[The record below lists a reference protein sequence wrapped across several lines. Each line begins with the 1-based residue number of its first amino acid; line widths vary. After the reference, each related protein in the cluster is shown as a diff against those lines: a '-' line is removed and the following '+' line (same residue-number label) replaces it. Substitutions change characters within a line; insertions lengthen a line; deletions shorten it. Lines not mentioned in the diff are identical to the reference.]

1 MIVLRALGALL
12 SYPQEEI
19 RQALPEIAE
28 AIRASQMIPAPQ
40 REDLLT
46 LIDELCAG
54 DLLKVE
60 ERYVEL
66 FDRGRAASLHLF
78 EHLHGEGRDR
88 GQAMV
93 DLKRLYERA
102 GYELSS
108 RELPD
113 YLPVVLEYLS
123 CRDLRESREL
133 LGDCAHILRRIG
145 QSLIARDSPYAAVL
159 QTLLVIAG
167 EDPIDIAAVPRVA
180 ERIENL
186 DRDWFEQPAF
196 GEEPLASARSVR
208 EASPVAVAS
217 GNASRTDKSGGSH
230 VVR

>member
-12 SYPQEEI
+12 SYPREDV
-19 RQALPEIAE
+19 RAALPEIADTV
-28 AIRASQMIPAPQ
+28 RASSLIASPQ
-40 REDLLT
+40 RDDLLV
-46 LIDELCAG
+46 LINELAAG
-54 DLLKVE
+54 DLLEAEV
-60 ERYVEL
+60 RYVDL

-93 DLKRLYERA
+93 ELMRLYQRA
-102 GYELSS
+102 GYELTP

-123 CRDLRESREL
+123 CRDLREAREI

-145 QSLIARDSPYAAVL
+145 QSLVARGSCYAAIL
-159 QTLLVIAG
+159 QALLVIAG
-167 EDPIDIAAVPRVA
+167 EAPVDVATVPRVT
-180 ERIENL
+180 ERTTNL

-196 GEEPLASARSVR
+196 GGEPLASTRSARDSSK
-208 EASPVAVAS
+208 AAAAFD
-217 GNASRTDKSGGSH
+217 NAPHRQ
-230 VVR
+230 